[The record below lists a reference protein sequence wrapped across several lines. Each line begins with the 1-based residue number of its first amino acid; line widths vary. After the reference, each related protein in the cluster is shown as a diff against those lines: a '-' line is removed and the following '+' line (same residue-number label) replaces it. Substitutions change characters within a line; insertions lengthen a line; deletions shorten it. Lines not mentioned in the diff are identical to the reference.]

1 MLFLGDYVDR
11 GPMGVEVMVLLMSL
25 KLKYPKKIIML
36 RGNHETM
43 QMTQTMNFYDEC
55 CDKYDQNFYY
65 FLVHAFNSLPLVCIV
80 NQSYF
85 CVHGGITTS
94 AESI

>member
-43 QMTQTMNFYDEC
+43 QMTQTMNFYD
-55 CDKYDQNFYY
+55 
-65 FLVHAFNSLPLVCIV
+65 
-80 NQSYF
+80 
-85 CVHGGITTS
+85 
-94 AESI
+94 